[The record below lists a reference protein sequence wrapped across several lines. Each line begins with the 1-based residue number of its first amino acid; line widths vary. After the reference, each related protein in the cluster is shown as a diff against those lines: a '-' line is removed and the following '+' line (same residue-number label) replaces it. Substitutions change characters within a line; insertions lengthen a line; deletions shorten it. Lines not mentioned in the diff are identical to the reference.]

1 MAKSPFYLCFLVLVA
16 LKCHGQKLP
25 NKSTEIEP
33 FFIDQ
38 PDNVTIVSGKKV
50 LLKCVVGN
58 TQGRS
63 VQWTFDNFGLG
74 LDRGLTDWPHLR
86 MVGANPKSKSFL
98 YQSIFFLFF
107 SSYEFPGVKIIIFDL
122 VCYF

>member
-98 YQSIFFLFF
+98 YQSIFFLVLQFVRI
-107 SSYEFPGVKIIIFDL
+107 PGSKDNYI
-122 VCYF
+122 